1 MKMKMIINKLFLI
14 NALIISS
21 PSLASDNVNLNF
33 IGNIRVATCNISN
46 GDNVNVD
53 LKNIPATNFEQ
64 ANSGSNWNDFYITF
78 TDCSTAINQISV
90 TFSGVSDTADVN
102 SLYKN
107 QGTAKNIAVQLE
119 NGPGSIKLGN
129 QKSLVV
135 TLGGLTDVRLW
146 LRTRAFSPSGKG
158 MPGTI
163 SAKVTANI
171 VYL

>member
-1 MKMKMIINKLFLI
+1 MKKRISKLFLI

-21 PSLASDNVNLNF
+21 TSGASDSVNLNF
-33 IGNIRVATCNISN
+33 TGNIRIATCNVSS
-46 GDNVNVD
+46 GDNINVD
-53 LKNIPATNFEQ
+53 LKNIPAANFEE
-64 ANSGSNWNDFYITF
+64 ANSASSWNIFYIDF
-78 TDCSTAINQISV
+78 KNCSTAINQIKL
-90 TFSGVSDTADVN
+90 TFSGVSDTADPS

-107 QGTAKNIAVQLE
+107 QGSAKNIAVQLE
-119 NGPGSIKLGN
+119 NWTGTLKLGN
-129 QKSLVV
+129 QQSLII
-135 TLGGLTDVRLW
+135 TLNGRTDINLG